1 MWWCEHMHRP
11 MSVIPAQAGIQGL
24 SAGLGP
30 RSPIKSFGDRFRGD
44 GGRALRRRA
53 TLALLASAAL
63 AAAGCGFQLR
73 GQAQLPYD
81 TLYIPG
87 GSPLAVELK
96 RNVAAASKTRLVDS
110 AGDAQAVLGFTQELR
125 DKVILS
131 FNTAGHVSE
140 YQLRYRV
147 GFRVTDRKGGQVYL
161 PTSEILLTRD
171 VSYSDAQVLAKE
183 AEEALLYR
191 DMQSDMVQ
199 QILRRLVA
207 AKPVQPKPK

>member
-1 MWWCEHMHRP
+1 MWSSDRKP
-11 MSVIPAQAGIQGL
+11 
-24 SAGLGP
+24 LGP
-30 RSPIKSFGDRFRGD
+30 RFRGD
-44 GGRALRRRA
+44 DGHSRLQALVS
-53 TLALLASAAL
+53 LAL
-63 AAAGCGFQLR
+63 AALVTAGCGFQLR
-73 GQAQLPYD
+73 GRAQLPFE

-96 RNVAAASKTRLVDS
+96 RNVAVASRTRLVDS
-110 AGDAQAVLGFTQELR
+110 VGDAQAVLGFTTELR

-131 FNTAGHVSE
+131 FNTAGRVSE

-147 GFRVTDRKGGQVYL
+147 GIRVTDPKGAQVYL

-171 VSYSDAQVLAKE
+171 MAYSDAQVLAKE

-207 AKPVQPKPK
+207 AKLVPTRTE